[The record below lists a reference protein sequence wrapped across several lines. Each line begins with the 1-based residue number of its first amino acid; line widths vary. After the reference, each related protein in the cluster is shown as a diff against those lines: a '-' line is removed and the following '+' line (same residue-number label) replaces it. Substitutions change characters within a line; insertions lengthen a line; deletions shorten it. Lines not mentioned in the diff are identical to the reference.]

1 MAKIERESINFKL
14 PKSLVTALRAKAR
27 KLNTTATDLVIQ
39 GLHHVLEREI
49 STEDSIEKRLYKIEE
64 RLEHF
69 ASRIENRIERD
80 TELQPL
86 SNLEQKLQEVTNRL
100 ALLESA
106 IVQLQRGHTQK
117 KRKSTAYPYYQQAS
131 VELQP
136 FTQENLARRLAT
148 DAVTLSNN
156 RKMMSQSEF
165 LSWCRSRDPGSV
177 GWRYQ
182 DSDQL
187 YYPIK

>member
-69 ASRIENRIERD
+69 AYRIENRIEND
-80 TELQPL
+80 TESQPL

-106 IVQLQRGHTQK
+106 IVQLQRGYTQN

-131 VELQP
+131 VELLP

-148 DAVTLSNN
+148 DVVTLSNN
-156 RKMMSQSEF
+156 RKMLSQNF
-165 LSWCRSRDPGSV
+165 SV
-177 GWRYQ
+177 GAAPVTQ
-182 DSDQL
+182 VV
-187 YYPIK
+187 